1 MSEGGKGHPL
11 PGSGEARH
19 GEIPE
24 GIEADK
30 GRGQDPEEIVSPD
43 PDGMNPDGGPY
54 RYDVAQESRAPH
66 GSALSGGQGDLN
78 NGRGPGTEREPEPGP

>member
-1 MSEGGKGHPL
+1 MAGGGGGKGHPL

-43 PDGMNPDGGPY
+43 PDGMNPDGEPY
-54 RYDVAQESRAPH
+54 RSDVAKESRP
-66 GSALSGGQGDLN
+66 SGPSRDAAQ
-78 NGRGPGTEREPEPGP
+78 RER